1 MTAYV
6 IVYQESEIRD
16 PDSYAEYQKMTREA
30 RGDFDLT
37 PLAVYGKTEALEGH
51 APEGVIVLKF
61 PSVAEAKAWYN
72 SPAYQAALPKRLQA
86 ADYRTIIVEGL

>member
-16 PDSYAEYQKMTREA
+16 PESYARYQSMTRAA
-30 RGDFDLT
+30 RGDFALT
-37 PLAVYGKTEALEGH
+37 PLAVYGATEALEGE
-51 APEGVIVLKF
+51 APQGVILLQF
-61 PSVAEAKAWYN
+61 PSVEEARAWYH
-72 SPAYQAALPKRLQA
+72 SPAYQEALPNRLKA